1 MDGSNISV
9 MLPSQDHKRHMDG
22 DTGANTGGM
31 GAYCPC
37 PLISES
43 DLAKVKD
50 TVLQKAVNGLRME
63 KTPFTGKML
72 KLERDGVSCKCAL
85 F

>member
-1 MDGSNISV
+1 
-9 MLPSQDHKRHMDG
+9 
-22 DTGANTGGM
+22 M

-50 TVLQKAVNGLRME
+50 TVLHTAVDGLKME

-72 KLERDGVSCKCAL
+72 KLKWKKSQSGVS
-85 F
+85 